1 MILLDTHSLIWFLEG
16 DNKIS
21 RSAVSTIENNPGP
34 TYVSMATLWEIA
46 IKTSIG
52 KLDINLT
59 YQDVLLAI
67 DNNAFKIISI
77 SETDIA
83 HIISLPFH
91 HRDPF
96 DRLIIAQSQI
106 HSFPIVTTDPYFK
119 SYEVELIW

>member
-16 DNKIS
+16 DEKIS
-21 RSAVSTIENNPGP
+21 KAAVSVIENNPGP

-52 KLDINLT
+52 KLEINFT

-67 DNNAFKIISI
+67 ENNAFKILAI

-83 HIISLPFH
+83 QIISLPFH

-106 HSFPIVTTDPYFK
+106 HNFPIVTRDPYFN
-119 SYEVELIW
+119 SYEVQLIW